1 MYRDISLTIL
11 TFHTSYC
18 TYKAICD
25 TQIDA
30 RWVAFYEATGVSV
43 WAHVVSPVPERHIGN
58 IRLRNIYAFADDTL
72 MVAIHSEL
80 ELVCDR
86 TLRP

>member
-1 MYRDISLTIL
+1 MCRDISLTIL
-11 TFHTSYC
+11 TLHTSYR

-25 TQIDA
+25 T
-30 RWVAFYEATGVSV
+30 RRVAFYGATGVSV

-58 IRLRNIYAFADDTL
+58 IRLRNVYAFADDTL
-72 MVAIHSEL
+72 MVASYSEL

-86 TLRP
+86 TLRR